1 MDIIGENMTAEND
14 NLLNYS
20 DPIEQDY
27 QSEGLFIIYLVENK
41 TDKEALIERL
51 INDADEKKLKIVR
64 LNIAKEPFKAISGS
78 IKFRIIIKYHPP
90 LWWKD
95 EPFMLFVDNIS
106 SLSPKSK
113 YDIQKI
119 SLLIN
124 YTRIKNHAPFDSL
137 DRNMPKGSIS
147 RSVMLSS
154 EHNDCLSILK
164 AFESAELLYSVRI
177 YKVYRDEYGLW
188 HKKSNG

>member
-1 MDIIGENMTAEND
+1 MDIIGENMTEEND

-27 QSEGLFIIYLVENK
+27 QSEGLFIIYLVDNK

-51 INDADEKKLKIVR
+51 TDDAEARSLGVVR

-90 LWWKD
+90 LWWR
-95 EPFMLFVDNIS
+95 EESFLLLVDNIS
-106 SLSPKSK
+106 GLSSKSK

-119 SLLIN
+119 SVLIN

-137 DRNMPKGSIS
+137 DRNLPKGSLS
-147 RSVMLSS
+147 RSVMLNS
-154 EHNDCLSILK
+154 EHNDCLNIFK
-164 AFESAELLYSVRI
+164 AFESPELLYSVRV
-177 YKVYRDEYGLW
+177 YKVYRDEHGRW
-188 HKKSNG
+188 HKLSSS